1 MQVLAQPGSFYVASA
16 FSLAVN
22 VIDKKMVARRWDNLT
37 QGGQLI
43 SPTLSS
49 VAQLIQ
55 TILALSLQPEIE
67 NVLRAA
73 LRKHRIAFSYVGV
86 A

>member
-49 VAQLIQ
+49 VAQLSQ

-67 NVLRAA
+67 YMLIAA